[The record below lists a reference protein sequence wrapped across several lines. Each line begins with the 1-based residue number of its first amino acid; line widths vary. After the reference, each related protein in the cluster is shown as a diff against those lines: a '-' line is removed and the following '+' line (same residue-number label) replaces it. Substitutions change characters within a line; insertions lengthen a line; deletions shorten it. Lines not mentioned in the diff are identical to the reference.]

1 MNVTFGL
8 VYGGSKNVPWRPM
21 MFESIPDPEMSL
33 PISSTIRR
41 SICSNGSRA
50 IQLLARRR
58 SSRSPASRSAGR
70 NAWTT
75 AVSSYPFSTTPSP
88 KAIRAFRSTSR
99 PKATTMGS

>member
-1 MNVTFGL
+1 
-8 VYGGSKNVPWRPM
+8 
-21 MFESIPDPEMSL
+21 MSL

-58 SSRSPASRSAGR
+58 SSRSPASRSGGR

-75 AVSSYPFSTTPSP
+75 AVSSYPFSTMPSP